1 MPNHLVSV
9 IIPVYNAQDYLVRC
23 VDSILNQSYK
33 NMEIILVDD
42 GSMDSSPII
51 CDELAKKDDRITVLH
66 QSNGGVSLA
75 RNAGID
81 IAKGDFIAFVD
92 SDDWVQPDMIEVM
105 ISRFS
110 DGVDIVR
117 CAYRKYFDGNN
128 TVDVTD
134 GKEMILNSQDYL
146 NVMFSDE
153 ALNSNCWCKMYRKSV
168 IGGIRFPVSYKVGED
183 NYFNYQVVKNANKIC
198 VCSKIVYN
206 YYINQE
212 SATNSVGSTEG
223 WLQNIKLHAEIFDTE
238 CDNKKIC
245 ETTAL
250 AFSSWLLD
258 FYSVMIKNNDLK
270 TEYFHEGNQIL
281 DKYFKTFMKANLS
294 QKTKI
299 KLIFAKYFRP
309 IYIRML
315 KFVLSKK

>member
-9 IIPVYNAQDYLVRC
+9 IIPVYNVQDYLVRC
-23 VDSILNQSYK
+23 VDSILNQSYR

-117 CAYRKYFDGNN
+117 CAYRKYFDEKN

-134 GKEMILNSQDYL
+134 GKETILDSQDYL
-146 NVMFSDE
+146 NLMFSDE

-168 IGGIRFPVSYKVGED
+168 IGGVKFPVSYKVGED

-198 VCSKIVYN
+198 ISSKIVYN
-206 YYINQE
+206 YFINKD
-212 SATNSVGSTEG
+212 SATNGIGSTEG
-223 WLQNIKLHAEIFDTE
+223 WLQNIKLHSEIFDDE
-238 CDNKKIC
+238 SENPKIC
-245 ETTAL
+245 DTIAL

-270 TEYFHEGNQIL
+270 TEYFDESNQIL
-281 DKYFKTFMKANLS
+281 DKYFKTLMKTNLS
-294 QKTKI
+294 QKI
-299 KLIFAKYFRP
+299 KVKLVLAKYFRP
-309 IYIRML
+309 LYIRML
-315 KFVLSKK
+315 KFVVSK